1 MKRYSIKNCKTHLAN
16 VQYNYAN
23 STPNIYHNNQIVQ
36 QGMSNNKNSRPVPSR
51 TGINASIPV
60 TTDKYTYTITSILT
74 GESQHTRKSAQNL

>member
-1 MKRYSIKNCKTHLAN
+1 MY

-23 STPNIYHNNQIVQ
+23 STPNIYHNQICH
-36 QGMSNNKNSRPVPSR
+36 QGRNNKNSRPVPSR

-74 GESQHTRKSAQNL
+74 GEPRHTRKSSQNL